1 MADPIHLEKMG
12 RELKCPICLSLLN
25 SAVSLSC
32 NHVFCESCISLS
44 MKSHWDCPVCKVPYR
59 RREVRPAPHMDNLVS
74 IYRSMEIASGFNIFV
89 TQATPAAKSP
99 DKAKQVGLEDIVE
112 NRKPRRSMGSKKGIR
127 KTQEESAPTTSKP
140 SFPTKKRVQVPQYP
154 LSETPLR
161 GAKGNQVV
169 SSGNPVTSED
179 GELVLSPLF
188 WLRDDDAERLSE
200 TDDDDDSLSLT
211 PLSIPSFSDIKGSS
225 KTESARLSPT
235 GEYFNGNSHFVDDSD
250 CELVGCTQKP
260 SSVETFS
267 TPFEMLDQGTDKLN
281 QIHQGASSVSLIGA
295 VTWEV
300 PNDASCPRDENAE
313 IVHEDPKRRLRHAGG
328 EILRRC
334 PEMNDGTSSI
344 KLSAATVQSGKL
356 CRRKASGRKSISLNL
371 EGSEKANL
379 GTSADESE
387 YQNSSVIAE
396 EAVSLADDE
405 MADGWAT
412 TFNKSYGSVDHRQP
426 KKTRK
431 LRRKKIVSNSDFSMP
446 FKKQKLDSEEIDM
459 SDEVDEKSNNLNKKK
474 QHRVSFSTVHQIGET
489 STKLGK
495 RLVNGEKI
503 INMSARQ
510 TQCTEDSSG
519 AGASM
524 NLADKE
530 RMNKLAASFIDN
542 QHGHDEMKRSGKERR
557 AETCKTDCPVSSKNS
572 IEIKMATKDSTAK
585 KRTDETKQTQL
596 PFPEVT
602 ATGRRS
608 ASDTNKE
615 TGIYGASET
624 QCTKL
629 VEGSCRGGDI
639 KINIIKCAFCHSP
652 KVSEASGEMIHYYN
666 GRPVAADYVGQSKVL
681 HCHKSCAEWAPNV
694 YFEDDVAVNL
704 EAELARSRRI
714 KCSCCELKGAALGC
728 YEKTCRKSFHVPCA
742 KMIPEC
748 RWDNENFVILCPIHS
763 SAKLPNEK
771 RGSQSRNTDT
781 CRERQNTNKCE
792 SVIDRGF
799 SRSHSS
805 DSCFISH
812 KLVLCCSALTDA
824 ERELVGECERKFGA
838 KVMKKW
844 DPSVTHVIASVDTN
858 GACKRTL
865 KTLMGILWGKWILN
879 INWIKDC
886 VRAQKFIE
894 EEPYEINVDIHGIK
908 DGPRFGR
915 LRVQNKQPKIL
926 EGFKCYFMGDFIPS
940 YKGYLQAL
948 ITVAGGSILH
958 RKPIKEVSGTSVSP
972 STLIIY
978 NSELLEKE
986 DQRKMDTILSHRQ
999 SDAKEMADSTGAKA
1013 VSNLWV
1019 LNSIAACQLQSFPV

>member
-474 QHRVSFSTVHQIGET
+474 Q
-489 STKLGK
+489 
-495 RLVNGEKI
+495 
-503 INMSARQ
+503 
-510 TQCTEDSSG
+510 
-519 AGASM
+519 
-524 NLADKE
+524 
-530 RMNKLAASFIDN
+530 
-542 QHGHDEMKRSGKERR
+542 
-557 AETCKTDCPVSSKNS
+557 
-572 IEIKMATKDSTAK
+572 
-585 KRTDETKQTQL
+585 
-596 PFPEVT
+596 
-602 ATGRRS
+602 
-608 ASDTNKE
+608 
-615 TGIYGASET
+615 
-624 QCTKL
+624 
-629 VEGSCRGGDI
+629 GGDI

-781 CRERQNTNKCE
+781 CRE
-792 SVIDRGF
+792 SDRGF